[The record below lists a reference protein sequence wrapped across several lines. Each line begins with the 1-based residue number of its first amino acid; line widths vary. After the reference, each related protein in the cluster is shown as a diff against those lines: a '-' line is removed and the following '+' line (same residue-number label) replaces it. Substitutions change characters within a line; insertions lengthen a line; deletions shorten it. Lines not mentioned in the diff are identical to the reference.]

1 MNQLAKRTIFSL
13 ARKPIWHL
21 PSRSALPIPQHEAVD
36 EEMCPGY
43 SPNHFYSA
51 NPGDILAS
59 HYQLLVKIGW
69 GTRSTVW
76 LARDITRLR
85 WQSERTV
92 ALKIIDSCRD
102 REPYHERDIEEH
114 ITRQNPSHR
123 GRAIVRTCLESFEV
137 ASTEGNHLCLA
148 YKPMREPL
156 WILQRRFVDRRL
168 PLPIVKAYI
177 FFLLVGL
184 DFLHSDCGVVH
195 TDLKLDNILMSFEN
209 ESVLSAFVKLQIN
222 EVPMQ
227 YKVDIM
233 TGRTVYRCHND
244 FGALDWTNLKNMPDH
259 YRAPEVILGCG
270 WDSKADIW
278 NFGVMMWNIIECT
291 ELFQQVH
298 NTDGRYD
305 SKSHLAEMIALLGP
319 PPEKLIAKENAMAQ
333 HNWPHPISNEAG
345 ISCSNAREYF
355 DGPFFSDEGKFL
367 YDDLIPARSLEA
379 TLPSLEENERDS
391 FLSFVRGM
399 LTWLPEERKTAR
411 QLIAHPFLNIKK

>member
-36 EEMCPGY
+36 EEICPGY

-76 LARDITRLR
+76 LARDITRYANLSLAVPLLPSYHITNWWRLR

-195 TDLKLDNILMSFEN
+195 T
-209 ESVLSAFVKLQIN
+209 
-222 EVPMQ
+222 
-227 YKVDIM
+227 
-233 TGRTVYRCHND
+233 G
-244 FGALDWTNLKNMPDH
+244 
-259 YRAPEVILGCG
+259 
-270 WDSKADIW
+270 
-278 NFGVMMWNIIECT
+278 
-291 ELFQQVH
+291 
-298 NTDGRYD
+298 
-305 SKSHLAEMIALLGP
+305 
-319 PPEKLIAKENAMAQ
+319 
-333 HNWPHPISNEAG
+333 
-345 ISCSNAREYF
+345 EYH
-355 DGPFFSDEGKFL
+355 
-367 YDDLIPARSLEA
+367 
-379 TLPSLEENERDS
+379 
-391 FLSFVRGM
+391 FLSIFYD
-399 LTWLPEERKTAR
+399 
-411 QLIAHPFLNIKK
+411 IKN